1 MTNGDVIKHDRN
13 TDVAFHIYE
22 IYRFNN
28 EYQIKGYWINIVNP
42 DKKYIIDVDHII
54 ITENEI
60 ANWKV
65 IDLK

>member
-13 TDVAFHIYE
+13 TDVAFHIYK

-42 DKKYIIDVDHII
+42 DKTYVIDVDHII

-60 ANWKV
+60 PNWKV